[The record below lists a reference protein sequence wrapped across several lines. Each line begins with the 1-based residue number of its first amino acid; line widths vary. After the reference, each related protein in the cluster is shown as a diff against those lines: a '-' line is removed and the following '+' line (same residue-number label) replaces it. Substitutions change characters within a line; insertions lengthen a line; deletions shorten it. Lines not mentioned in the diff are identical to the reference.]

1 MVKSSIRVL
10 IEARFSSS
18 LSWALLWLHFCVS
31 DKFKAHK
38 LEKAEQI
45 TSAQQCGAVQLLSE
59 DKPAWQLALFYPFW
73 CEMLLPG
80 SASNAAFWSN
90 TLRQFYRQQI
100 KMCIFFLE
108 HFLPPSAKT
117 CCCAEFIL
125 QPVSV
130 LDVSSYK
137 ADNVLLALLEL
148 QQ

>member
-1 MVKSSIRVL
+1 MRVV
-10 IEARFSSS
+10 IEASFSSS
-18 LSWALLWLHFCVS
+18 LSRALLWLHFCVS

-100 KMCIFFLE
+100 KTCIFFGTLFATVSQNLLLCWIYFAASFCFGC
-108 HFLPPSAKT
+108 FL
-117 CCCAEFIL
+117 L
-125 QPVSV
+125 QSFSNKKEIVE
-130 LDVSSYK
+130 K
-137 ADNVLLALLEL
+137 RFF
-148 QQ
+148 QQQFK